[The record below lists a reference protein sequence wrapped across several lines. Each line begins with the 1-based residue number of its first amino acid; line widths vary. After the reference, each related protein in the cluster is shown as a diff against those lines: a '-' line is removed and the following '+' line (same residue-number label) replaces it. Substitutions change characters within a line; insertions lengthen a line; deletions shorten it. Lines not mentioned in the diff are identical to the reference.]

1 MGLENI
7 RHSARIG
14 LTALIVAVG
23 IPASAAAE
31 TLADAMASAYDHR
44 GLLQQNRALL
54 RAADEDVA
62 VAISGLRPIVNWTA
76 NATRTAQR
84 FRSNTTTGGLID
96 STSATTASV
105 GLSLD
110 LVLYDAGRTRMGVD
124 AAKEAVLATRQALL
138 GVEQNIFLQV
148 VQAYM
153 DVRSATE
160 IVALRR
166 NNVRVLT
173 EELRAAKDRFEVGEV
188 TRTDVAQ
195 SEARLAASRSAL
207 VQAEGDLAV
216 AREFYAFA
224 VGHRPNRLAPPAPT
238 PSSARSLQDAKA
250 IAMRNHP
257 EMLRVKHAVAAAD
270 INAGIAKAQEAP
282 KISLTSRIG
291 LQDTVGNNNFSESA
305 SVGIEMSGPIYQGG
319 KISALQRQAIARRDA
334 ERANLH
340 EVRANIAQNVG
351 NAFAQIQ
358 VARAARD
365 ASQRQIRA
373 AQVAFRGVREEATLG
388 ARTTLDVLNAEQELL
403 DAKAGLITATSNE
416 TVASYSLLASMGLLT
431 AEHLNLN
438 VKQYD
443 PAAYYNMVKT
453 APTRMSKQGQKLDR
467 VLRALGKQ

>member
-1 MGLENI
+1 MVIDSI
-7 RHSARIG
+7 RYAARAGIAALVVATWSPVSA
-14 LTALIVAVG
+14 T
-23 IPASAAAE
+23 AE
-31 TLADAMASAYDHR
+31 TLADAMAAAYDSR

-62 VAISGLRPIVNWTA
+62 VAVSGLRSIINWTA
-76 NATRTAQR
+76 NAERSVQR
-84 FRSNTTTGGLID
+84 FRSTATGGMIN
-96 STSATTASV
+96 SSSATTASV
-105 GLSLD
+105 GLALD
-110 LVLYDAGRTRMGVD
+110 LVLYDAGRSKMAVD
-124 AAKEAVLATRQALL
+124 AAKESVLATRQALL
-138 GVEQNIFLQV
+138 GVEQNIFQQV

-173 EELRAAKDRFEVGEV
+173 EELRAAKDRFDVGEV

-224 VGHRPNRLAPPAPT
+224 VGHRPKNLAPPSVT
-238 PSSARSLQDAKA
+238 QSSARSLQEAKA

-257 EMLRVKHAVAAAD
+257 DMLRVKHAVAAAD
-270 INAGIAKAQEAP
+270 INARIAKAQEAP
-282 KISLTSRIG
+282 EVNLTSRIG
-291 LQDTVGNNNFSESA
+291 LQDTVGNNYFSESA

-319 KISALQRQAIARRDA
+319 RISALQRQAIARRDA

-365 ASQRQIRA
+365 ASKREISA
-373 AQVAFRGVREEATLG
+373 AEVAFRGVREEATLG

-403 DAKAGLITATSNE
+403 DAKANLITAVSNE

-443 PAAYYNMVKT
+443 PTSYYNMIKT
-453 APTRMSKQGQKLDR
+453 APTRRSEQGQKLDR

>member
-1 MGLENI
+1 MFMI
-7 RHSARIG
+7 RMLKAAR
-14 LTALIVAVG
+14 LAALALAVSVAA
-23 IPASAAAE
+23 PAASQAE
-31 TLADAMASAYDHR
+31 TLADAMAAAYESR
-44 GLLQQNRALL
+44 GLLDQNRALL

-62 VAISGLRPIVNWTA
+62 VAMSGLRPIINWTA
-76 NATRTAQR
+76 KAERSAQR
-84 FRSNTTTGGLID
+84 FRSGTTLGAIRTN
-96 STSATTASV
+96 SATTASV

-110 LVLYDAGRTRMGVD
+110 LVLWDAGRSRMGVD
-124 AAKEAVLATRQALL
+124 AAKESVLATRQALL

-153 DVRSATE
+153 DVRSASE

-173 EELRAAKDRFEVGEV
+173 EELRAARDRFEVGEV

-207 VQAEGDLAV
+207 AQAEGDLAT

-224 VGHRPNRLAPPAPT
+224 VGHKPTRLSPPGAAPGG
-238 PSSARSLQDAKA
+238 ARSLQEAKA

-257 EMLRVKHAVAAAD
+257 DMLRVKHAVAAAD
-270 INAGIAKAQEAP
+270 INVRIARAQEAP
-282 KISLTSRIG
+282 KVSLTSRIG
-291 LQDTVGNNNFSESA
+291 LEETLDNDNFAESG
-305 SVGIEMSGPIYQGG
+305 SVGVELSGPIYQGG
-319 KISALQRQAIARRDA
+319 RISALQRQAIARRDA

-340 EVRANIAQNVG
+340 EVRANIARNVG
-351 NAFAQIQ
+351 DAYAGIR
-358 VARAARD
+358 VARAARE

-373 AQVAFRGVREEATLG
+373 AQVAFEGVREEAKLG

-403 DAKAGLITATSNE
+403 DAKAGLITAKSNE
-416 TVASYSLLASMGLLT
+416 TIASYSLLAAMGLLT
-431 AEHLNLN
+431 AEHLKLN
-438 VKQYD
+438 VTQYD

-453 APTRMSKQGQKLDR
+453 APTRRSKQGQKLDR